1 MPSVHV
7 GARCTH
13 GMMYPCAKCTCG
25 CQVYTCYDVPM
36 CQVDTWVPGL
46 HMVWHTHVPGVHVGA
61 RCTHIM
67 TYPCV
72 RCAHGIT
79 PMCRVYMWVPG
90 VHVVWCTHV
99 PGVHMGAKCTHGMT
113 YPCVGCT
120 CGCQVYTWYDI
131 PMCQVYMWVPGV
143 HMAWPTHV
151 SGVHVGARCTH
162 GMTYPC
168 AGCTAIARGLCT
180 SLQTMTFLMS
190 PSRSDTSILD
200 VPESVQ
206 NSLSWTQSTAMP
218 PTTTQHLHSVQHL
231 QLSDQWRGNSQCE
244 VNIF

>member
-131 PMCQVYMWVPGV
+131 PMCRVYSYSSRLVYISPDNDLPHESIKVRHFNPWRSRVRPEQFVMDPVHCYATYNNTTLTLCPTLTAVWPVARKQSMWSE
-143 HMAWPTHV
+143 HILKQK
-151 SGVHVGARCTH
+151 C
-162 GMTYPC
+162 
-168 AGCTAIARGLCT
+168 
-180 SLQTMTFLMS
+180 QTVKHQLTKHSSSELAK
-190 PSRSDTSILD
+190 SDL
-200 VPESVQ
+200 
-206 NSLSWTQSTAMP
+206 
-218 PTTTQHLHSVQHL
+218 
-231 QLSDQWRGNSQCE
+231 
-244 VNIF
+244 